1 MANRMARWWIP
12 SWKTVAFLCAS
23 ALGTSM
29 LLLLD
34 GFGKQRYPLR
44 ILYRLNDAAVS
55 ESLEVSVA
63 VTVLF
68 LALSPA
74 LIACVLSLG
83 IRTRALQK
91 VCVNIMTQPL
101 RLSVLRAQ
109 WSHDKRI
116 ISPAGVLWFI
126 FLLDLSCMKVGA
138 TITSTIAGVCFYL
151 LFKGQPAYLLSLCS
165 LAIMWEIC
173 VFPAFIR
180 FLFERSIEHGFDT
193 RLRRARRLLLR
204 DLRARWAQAVH

>member
-12 SWKTVAFLCAS
+12 SWKTLAFLCAS
-23 ALGTSM
+23 ALGSSM
-29 LLLLD
+29 LLLLN
-34 GFGKQRYPLR
+34 GFGKQHYPLR

-68 LALSPA
+68 VALSPA

-91 VCVNIMTQPL
+91 VCAKIMIQPL

-109 WSHDKRI
+109 WSRDKRI
-116 ISPAGVLWFI
+116 TSPAGVLSFI
-126 FLLDLSCMKVGA
+126 FLLDLTCIKVGA
-138 TITSTIAGVCFYL
+138 SITSTIVGVCFYL
-151 LFKGQPAYLLSLCS
+151 LFQGQAAYLLTLFSV
-165 LAIMWEIC
+165 AIMWGIC

-180 FLFERSIEHGFDT
+180 FLFQRSIEHGFDT
-193 RLRRARRLLLR
+193 RLRRARRLFVR
-204 DLRARWAQAVH
+204 DLRVRRAQNLH